1 MRVAYDKQPPQM
13 RRLLYAPV
21 VMALLALQVHLVL
34 QVHAQGT
41 RARVDVSRLG
51 PQVGERVP
59 EFQLIDQA
67 GKAQTLQSIMGRR
80 GAMLVFVRSAD
91 W

>member
-1 MRVAYDKQPPQM
+1 MGTTMPTTSLRRVG
-13 RRLLYAPV
+13 LIS
-21 VMALLALQVHLVL
+21 LLATLLIVPIN
-34 QVHAQGT
+34 AQT
-41 RARVDVSRLG
+41 RTQIDISRLG

-59 EFQLIDQA
+59 DFTLADQS
-67 GKAQTLQSIMGRR
+67 GRQRTLQSIMGSR

>member
-1 MRVAYDKQPPQM
+1 MFVP
-13 RRLLYAPV
+13 LL
-21 VMALLALQVHLVL
+21 MALFVSLV
-34 QVHAQGT
+34 QSQGART
-41 RARVDVSRLG
+41 RIDVSKVG

-59 EFQLIDQA
+59 AFRLVDQT

>member
-1 MRVAYDKQPPQM
+1 MSMAAPQAQQPGSGPGSP
-13 RRLLYAPV
+13 A
-21 VMALLALQVHLVL
+21 A
-34 QVHAQGT
+34 T
-41 RARVDVSRLG
+41 RIDVSKLG

-59 EFQLIDQA
+59 DFSLPDQN
-67 GKAQTLQSIMGRR
+67 GGTQTLQSIMGPR

>member
-1 MRVAYDKQPPQM
+1 MRH
-13 RRLLYAPV
+13 
-21 VMALLALQVHLVL
+21 LALWCIVVGFGI
-34 QVHAQGT
+34 VEPMAQQ
-41 RARVDVSRLG
+41 RARERIDVSQLG

-59 EFQLIDQA
+59 DFSLPDQR
-67 GKAQTLQSIMGRR
+67 GRSRDLQSIMGPR

>member
-1 MRVAYDKQPPQM
+1 MFEVEAAAM
-13 RRLLYAPV
+13 RRVMFVPLL
-21 VMALLALQVHLVL
+21 MALFVSLV
-34 QVHAQGT
+34 QSQGART
-41 RARVDVSRLG
+41 RIDVSKVG

-59 EFQLIDQA
+59 AFRLVDQT
-67 GKAQTLQSIMGRR
+67 GTAQTLQSIMRRR

>member
-1 MRVAYDKQPPQM
+1 MPTRTLPGVIVATAV
-13 RRLLYAPV
+13 LLGV
-21 VMALLALQVHLVL
+21 GRQ
-34 QVHAQGT
+34 AQQST
-41 RARVDVSRLG
+41 TSMSQQVDVSRLG

-59 EFQLIDQA
+59 DFSLRDQR
-67 GKAQTLQSIMGRR
+67 GRRQTLQSIMGPK

>member
-1 MRVAYDKQPPQM
+1 MRSPLRCIPFV
-13 RRLLYAPV
+13 
-21 VMALLALQVHLVL
+21 ALLAGVGLSAGPA
-34 QVHAQGT
+34 AQSPPAA
-41 RARVDVSRLG
+41 RAKVDVSKLG

-59 EFQLIDQA
+59 DFSLPDQN
-67 GKAQTLQSIMGRR
+67 GRTETLQSIMGPR